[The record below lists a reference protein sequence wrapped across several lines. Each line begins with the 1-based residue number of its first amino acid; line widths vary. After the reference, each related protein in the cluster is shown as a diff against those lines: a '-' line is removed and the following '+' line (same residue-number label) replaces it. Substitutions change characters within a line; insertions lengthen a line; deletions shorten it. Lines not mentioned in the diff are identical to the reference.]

1 MTRIAIF
8 ASGNG
13 TNAEHIAAYFS
24 GHSQIRVALI
34 LSNREDAYVLKRA
47 ENLGIPSK
55 VFNRKMFCQ
64 TDEVIQW
71 LKDSSIHFIV
81 LAGFLWLVP
90 SRILNV
96 YRGRIINI
104 HPALLP
110 DFGGKGMFGDAVHK
124 AVLKAGVQTSGITI
138 HYVDENYDHG
148 NIIFQATCNV
158 DSNDTPESLAE
169 KIHQLEYK
177 YYPLVIENIINGKPD
192 EIRRMEEKAKYK
204 INLRKND
211 HDK

>member
-13 TNAEHIAAYFS
+13 TNAERIAAYFS
-24 GHSQIRVALI
+24 GHSQIRIALI
-34 LSNREDAYVLKRA
+34 LSNRKDAYVLKRA

-64 TDEVIQW
+64 THEVIQW

-90 SRILNV
+90 PEILNV

-158 DSNDTPESLAE
+158 DIDDTPESLAE

-177 YYPLVIENIINGKPD
+177 YYPVVIENIINGKPD

-211 HDK
+211 YD

>member
-90 SRILNV
+90 PDIINV

-110 DFGGKGMFGDAVHK
+110 DFGGKGMFGDVVHK

-177 YYPLVIENIINGKPD
+177 YYPVVIENIINGKLD